1 MWSYVKRCDESS
13 KARKAERK
21 GRQIKRTKGTE
32 QLICTL
38 TTLMF
43 DCCENAAYL
52 LHWTARPASPPCC
65 KALLLQCGALKTHT
79 VHSGPAISDLLCACA
94 VFHFILQLAGM
105 PLQEDTAKSPRSGH
119 TAAEMSHTLIITHTH
134 HVLPLCCLS
143 SISGNFTLVSLRLR
157 AASIKCPLLF
167 PAQRLLRFIFFRFYC
182 TFCVSLLS
190 FTSL

>member
-1 MWSYVKRCDESS
+1 
-13 KARKAERK
+13 
-21 GRQIKRTKGTE
+21 
-32 QLICTL
+32 
-38 TTLMF
+38 MF
-43 DCCENAAYL
+43 DRCENAAYL
-52 LHWTARPASPPCC
+52 LHWTGRPAHPHAHPPTPCC
-65 KALLLQCGALKTHT
+65 KALLLQCGTLKTHA

-134 HVLPLCCLS
+134 HVLPLCYPS
-143 SISGNFTLVSLRLR
+143 SISGNFTLVSLRLQ
-157 AASIKCPLLF
+157 AASIKCPPLF
-167 PAQRLLRFIFFRFYC
+167 PAQRLPRFIFFSFYC